1 YAMRLRR
8 RTAPQTAASPFAL
21 SLPTRLKDRFLMIQ
35 KKVCMVGTYAVGK
48 TSLVRQFV
56 DSVYSEKY
64 HTTVGVKV
72 DKKIV
77 QVGEEEVTLV
87 LWDIEGTER
96 GFDLRQSYLR
106 GAAGYLLVADGTRP
120 DTIANAVE
128 LQARTE
134 ATIGKAPFVLL
145 LNKVDLEQQWRVD
158 AGQIEQLRAKNWLM
172 TTTSAKTG
180 QGVEKAF
187 GTLAAKMIGG

>member
-1 YAMRLRR
+1 
-8 RTAPQTAASPFAL
+8 
-21 SLPTRLKDRFLMIQ
+21 MIQ
-35 KKVCMVGTYAVGK
+35 KKICMIGTFAVGK

-56 DSVYSEKY
+56 ESVYSDKY

-77 QVGEEEVTLV
+77 TVGENEVTLV
-87 LWDIEGTER
+87 LWDIEGAETGLE
-96 GFDLRQSYLR
+96 LRQSYLR

-120 DTIANAVE
+120 DTLASAVT
-128 LQARTE
+128 LQARAQ
-134 ATIGKAPFVLL
+134 ATVGKVPFLLL

-158 AGQIEQLRAKNWLM
+158 PQELDRLRASNWLM

-180 QGVEKAF
+180 HGVENAF
-187 GTLAAKMIGG
+187 TTLAQKMMGN

>member
-1 YAMRLRR
+1 
-8 RTAPQTAASPFAL
+8 
-21 SLPTRLKDRFLMIQ
+21 MI
-35 KKVCMVGTYAVGK
+35 GTFAVGK

-56 DSVYSEKY
+56 ESVYSEKY

-77 QVGEEEVTLV
+77 TVGENEVTLV
-87 LWDIEGTER
+87 LWDIEGAETGLE
-96 GFDLRQSYLR
+96 LRQSYLR

-120 DTIANAVE
+120 DTIASAVA
-128 LQARTE
+128 LQARAE
-134 ATIGKAPFVLL
+134 ATVGKMPFLLL

-158 AGQIEQLRAKNWLM
+158 QQELDRLRASNWLM

-180 QGVEKAF
+180 QGVENAF
-187 GTLAAKMIGG
+187 TTLAQKMMGN

>member
-1 YAMRLRR
+1 
-8 RTAPQTAASPFAL
+8 
-21 SLPTRLKDRFLMIQ
+21 MIQ
-35 KKVCMVGTYAVGK
+35 KKICMVGTFAVGK

-56 DSVYSEKY
+56 ESVYSDKY

-77 QVGEEEVTLV
+77 TVGEEQLTLV
-87 LWDIEGTER
+87 LWDIEGAETGLE
-96 GFDLRQSYLR
+96 LRQSYLR

-120 DTIANAVE
+120 DTVGSAVA

-134 ATIGKAPFVLL
+134 ATIGKMPFLLL
-145 LNKVDLEQQWRVD
+145 LNKVDLDQHWRVD
-158 AGQIEQLRAKNWLM
+158 PKELDRLRSSNWLM

-180 QGVEKAF
+180 QGVENAF
-187 GTLAAKMIGG
+187 ATLAQKMMGG

>member
-1 YAMRLRR
+1 
-8 RTAPQTAASPFAL
+8 
-21 SLPTRLKDRFLMIQ
+21 
-35 KKVCMVGTYAVGK
+35 MVGTFAVGK
-48 TSLVRQFV
+48 TSLVRQFD

-77 QVGEEEVTLV
+77 TVAENEVTLV
-87 LWDIEGTER
+87 LWDIEGAAAGHE
-96 GFDLRQSYLR
+96 LRQSYLR
-106 GAAGYLLVADGTRP
+106 GAAGYLVVADGTRP
-120 DTIANAVE
+120 DTVTAAVE

-134 ATIGKAPFVLL
+134 VTIGKKPFLLL
-145 LNKVDLEQQWRVD
+145 LNKVDLEQHWRVD
-158 AGQIEQLRAKNWLM
+158 EEKLARLKAANWLM

-187 GTLAAKMIGG
+187 ATLAQRMMGD

>member
-1 YAMRLRR
+1 
-8 RTAPQTAASPFAL
+8 
-21 SLPTRLKDRFLMIQ
+21 
-35 KKVCMVGTYAVGK
+35 MVGTFAVGK

-56 DSVYSEKY
+56 ESVYSEKY

-77 QVGEEEVTLV
+77 TVAENEVTLV
-87 LWDIEGTER
+87 LWDIEGAAAGHE
-96 GFDLRQSYLR
+96 LRQSYLR
-106 GAAGYLLVADGTRP
+106 GAAGYLVVADGTRP
-120 DTIANAVE
+120 DTVTAAVE

-134 ATIGKAPFVLL
+134 VTIGKKPFLLL
-145 LNKVDLEQQWRVD
+145 LNKVDLEQHWRVD
-158 AGQIEQLRAKNWLM
+158 EEKLARLKAANWLM

-187 GTLAAKMIGG
+187 ATLAQRMMGD